1 MDMRT
6 SKIAAAMLGAGLA
19 ALLVAGAAGA
29 ATADSDVPSVVV
41 HYSDLNLGTDTGVNQ
56 LYRRI
61 VSAAR
66 QVCPDQGDL
75 RNLSL
80 QHKIQDCRDQAVER
94 AIEQIH
100 NTRLVAVHAAHA
112 KNG

>member
-1 MDMRT
+1 MRT
-6 SKIAAAMLGAGLA
+6 FKIAAAMLGASLA
-19 ALLVAGAAGA
+19 GVLGAGAASA
-29 ATADSDVPSVVV
+29 ATADGDVPSVVV
-41 HYSDLNLGTDTGVNQ
+41 RYSDLNLGTDTGVNQ

-61 VSAAR
+61 VFAAR
-66 QVCPDQGDL
+66 QVCADPGDL

-80 QHKIQDCRDQAVER
+80 QHKIQVCRDQAVAR

-100 NTRLVAVHAAHA
+100 NVRLAAVHAAHA